1 MKREQ
6 AVVAPG
12 NRYQKADST
21 RITWVVRDTYTPG
34 GFKRHVRA
42 HPVNDPSDLR
52 LYAASVFG
60 DPTFFSPVHVK
71 LAEAPQRGNKAG

>member
-1 MKREQ
+1 MKREI

-21 RITWVVRDTYTPG
+21 RVTWVVRDYYTPG

-71 LAEAPQRGNKAG
+71 LAEDGRQGRKPG